1 MCFPFTVNY
10 GFFSFF
16 SFLFFLFHVV
26 LFRRSEVY
34 SINVMAAT
42 GGYGTHFKRT
52 SSTFLMC
59 GKWLAHLVLFYG
71 GITPHVGGSCSK
83 EFIFVKKKKK
93 KRQRRAGCAR
103 NCGFTHK
110 EKQKYPQN
118 LIYK

>member
-93 KRQRRAGCAR
+93 KGSAVPAAREIVVLRTRR
-103 NCGFTHK
+103 NKNTPK
-110 EKQKYPQN
+110 
-118 LIYK
+118 I

>member
-10 GFFSFF
+10 AFSF
-16 SFLFFLFHVV
+16 SFLFFHVV

-93 KRQRRAGCAR
+93 RQRQAGCAR
-103 NCGFTHK
+103 KCGFTHK
-110 EKQKYPQN
+110 KKQKYPKN
-118 LIYK
+118 LIYE

>member
-10 GFFSFF
+10 AFSF
-16 SFLFFLFHVV
+16 SFLFFHVV

-93 KRQRRAGCAR
+93 GSAKPAARENVVLRTRR
-103 NCGFTHK
+103 NKNTPK
-110 EKQKYPQN
+110 
-118 LIYK
+118 I